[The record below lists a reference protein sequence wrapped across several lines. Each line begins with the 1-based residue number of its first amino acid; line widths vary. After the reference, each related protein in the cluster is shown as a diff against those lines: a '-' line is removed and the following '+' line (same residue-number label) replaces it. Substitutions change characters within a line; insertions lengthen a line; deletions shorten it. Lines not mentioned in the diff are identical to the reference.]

1 MASQENTIIFPSQT
15 NDLKTILT
23 ELKRSNLSIT
33 NRLHSIHADA
43 TFVSSV
49 AKAFHPLPLIANER
63 CGSWYIP
70 SSPESVSASET
81 QGHPSSATTTT
92 NPSDHCRKAGSA
104 YFKST
109 DGHHGEWSFSLRRL
123 NLQILDLVGEGGG
136 CIIVDSTRRGKSMP
150 DALSKTI
157 PIWICVL
164 NRLLFPSS
172 PSPSCSSTT
181 PSEAHNLHTPE
192 TLISPSEHSQIL
204 ARIPSFVTAL
214 QTLHLDVP
222 SLREKL
228 KGKSLRPFFV
238 TPSSDLVSV
247 VEEVR
252 EETNQDGNGCHPI
265 ILCTA
270 SSRESEEEA
279 SHHVSGYVQGAAD
292 DAEAWAL
299 GLDAQGFWDNCE
311 ELLRSSEDGLPEV
324 IGRIVAERKA
334 DGRSGKGGKRPI
346 RVDPCGNLAVA
357 SNTAADEEGASGEFD
372 LVVSCSGA
380 PSPIVEERWKKRYLH
395 LPISS
400 SGKLGSRQLRNELPK
415 LEQLRSLLRPDS
427 RLLVTCETGKDLSVG
442 VALAMICL
450 FYDSSGNLIIPAE
463 GERSEN
469 QVLNKEVIR
478 QRLAWIMVSMPDA
491 SPSRATLQSVNAF
504 LLG

>member
-1 MASQENTIIFPSQT
+1 MASQGNTIIFPSQT

-49 AKAFHPLPLIANER
+49 AKAFHPIPLIANER

-70 SSPESVSASET
+70 GSSGSVSASEV

-92 NPSDHCRKAGSA
+92 SSSDYCRKAGSA

-157 PIWICVL
+157 PIWISVL

-172 PSPSCSSTT
+172 PSSTT
-181 PSEAHNLHTPE
+181 ASEAHNLHTPE
-192 TLISPSEHSQIL
+192 THISPSEHSQIL

-228 KGKSLRPFFV
+228 KGKPLRPFFV

-247 VEEVR
+247 AEEVR
-252 EETNQDGNGCHPI
+252 EETNQDGNGYHPI

-299 GLDAQGFWDNCE
+299 GLDAQGFWENCE

-334 DGRSGKGGKRPI
+334 EGRSGRGGRRPT

-357 SNTAADEEGASGEFD
+357 SNAAADEEGAGGEFD
-372 LVVSCSGA
+372 LVVSCSGVA
-380 PSPIVEERWKKRYLH
+380 SSALGERWKKRYLH

-400 SGKLGSRQLRNELPK
+400 SGKLGSRQLRKELPK
-415 LEQLRSLLRPDS
+415 LEQLRSLLRPES
-427 RLLVTCETGKDLSVG
+427 RLLVACETGKDLSVG
-442 VALAMICL
+442 VALALICL

-463 GERSEN
+463 GERSETR
-469 QVLNKEVIR
+469 VLNKEVIR
-478 QRLAWIMVSMPDA
+478 QRLAWIMLSMPDA

>member
-1 MASQENTIIFPSQT
+1 MASQGDTVIFPSQT
-15 NDLKTILT
+15 NDLKTVLT
-23 ELKRSNLSIT
+23 ELKRSNLRIT

-43 TFVSSV
+43 TFVASV

-70 SSPESVSASET
+70 SSPGSANQGSASST
-81 QGHPSSATTTT
+81 ASTPT
-92 NPSDHCRKAGSA
+92 PSDSCRKAGSA

-172 PSPSCSSTT
+172 SSFT
-181 PSEAHNLHTPE
+181 SAAHDLHTPE

-214 QTLHLDVP
+214 QTLHLDIP

-228 KGKSLRPFFV
+228 KGKPLRPFFV
-238 TPSSDLVSV
+238 TPSSDLISIA
-247 VEEVR
+247 EEVR
-252 EETNQDGNGCHPI
+252 EETNQDANSYHPI

-299 GLDAQGFWDNCE
+299 GLDAQGFWENCE
-311 ELLRSSEDGLPEV
+311 ELLRSSEDELPEV

-334 DGRSGKGGKRPI
+334 EGRNGKGGRRPTW
-346 RVDPCGNLAVA
+346 VDPCGNLAVA
-357 SNTAADEEGASGEFD
+357 SNAAVDEEGASGDFD
-372 LVVSCSGA
+372 LVVSCSGVA
-380 PSPIVEERWKKRYLH
+380 SFALEERWKKRYIR

-415 LEQLRSLLRPDS
+415 LEQLRSLLRPES

-442 VALAMICL
+442 VALALICL
-450 FYDSSGNLIIPAE
+450 FYDSSGSLIIPADD
-463 GERSEN
+463 ERSEN

>member
-1 MASQENTIIFPSQT
+1 MVSQGNTIIFPSQT

-23 ELKRSNLSIT
+23 ELKRSNLRIT

-49 AKAFHPLPLIANER
+49 AKAFLPLPLIANER

-70 SSPESVSASET
+70 SSPGSVT
-81 QGHPSSATTTT
+81 QGRASSTPTATN
-92 NPSDHCRKAGSA
+92 NPSDYCRKAGSA

-172 PSPSCSSTT
+172 PSHSSSATA
-181 PSEAHNLHTPE
+181 SEAHTLHTPE

-214 QTLHLDVP
+214 QTLNLDIP
-222 SLREKL
+222 ALREKL
-228 KGKSLRPFFV
+228 KGKPLRPFFV

-247 VEEVR
+247 AEEVR
-252 EETNQDGNGCHPI
+252 EETDQEGNSCHPI

-299 GLDAQGFWDNCE
+299 GLDAQGFWENCE
-311 ELLRSSEDGLPEV
+311 ELLRSSEDELPEV

-334 DGRSGKGGKRPI
+334 EGRSGQGGRRPTW
-346 RVDPCGNLAVA
+346 VDPCGNLAVA
-357 SNTAADEEGASGEFD
+357 SNAAVDEEGASREFD
-372 LVVSCSGA
+372 FVVSCSGVA
-380 PSPIVEERWKKRYLH
+380 SAALEERWKKRYIH

-415 LEQLRSLLRPDS
+415 LEQLRSLLRPES
-427 RLLVTCETGKDLSVG
+427 RLVVTCETGKDLSVG
-442 VALAMICL
+442 VALALICL
-450 FYDSSGNLIIPAE
+450 FYDSSGNLIVPAE
-463 GERSEN
+463 GERSGN

>member
-23 ELKRSNLSIT
+23 ELKRSNLRIT

-43 TFVSSV
+43 TFVASV

-70 SSPESVSASET
+70 GSTGSVSASEA
-81 QGHPSSATTTT
+81 QGHPSSAPTTT

-172 PSPSCSSTT
+172 PSSTT
-181 PSEAHNLHTPE
+181 ASEAHNLHTPD

-204 ARIPSFVTAL
+204 ARIPSFVAAL

-228 KGKSLRPFFV
+228 KGRPLRPFFV
-238 TPSSDLVSV
+238 TPSADLVSV
-247 VEEVR
+247 AEEVR
-252 EETNQDGNGCHPI
+252 EETSQDGSGCHPV

-270 SSRESEEEA
+270 SGRESEEEA

-299 GLDAQGFWDNCE
+299 GLDAQGFWENCE
-311 ELLRSSEDGLPEV
+311 ELLRSSEDELPEV

-334 DGRSGKGGKRPI
+334 EGRSGKEARRPT

-357 SNTAADEEGASGEFD
+357 SNAAADEEGVGGEFD

-380 PSPIVEERWKKRYLH
+380 PSPILEERWKKRYLH
-395 LPISS
+395 LPIPSL
-400 SGKLGSRQLRNELPK
+400 GKLGSRQLRNELPK
-415 LEQLRSLLRPDS
+415 LEQLRSLLRPER

-442 VALAMICL
+442 VALVLICL
-450 FYDSSGNLIIPAE
+450 FYDSSGNLIIAAE
-463 GERSEN
+463 GERSEK

-478 QRLAWIMVSMPDA
+478 QRLAWIMVSIPDA

>member
-1 MASQENTIIFPSQT
+1 MALQENTIIFPSQT

-23 ELKRSNLSIT
+23 ELKRSNLRIT

-70 SSPESVSASET
+70 SSSGSATASEA
-81 QGHPSSATTTT
+81 QGHTSSATTTT
-92 NPSDHCRKAGSA
+92 HPSDHCRKAGSA

-136 CIIVDSTRRGKSMP
+136 CIIIDSTRRGKSMP

-172 PSPSCSSTT
+172 PSSSPSTA
-181 PSEAHNLHTPE
+181 SEAHNLHTPE
-192 TLISPSEHSQIL
+192 TLVSPSEHSQIL

-222 SLREKL
+222 SLRDKL
-228 KGKSLRPFFV
+228 KGKPLRPFFV

-247 VEEVR
+247 AEEVR
-252 EETNQDGNGCHPI
+252 EGTSQDGNGCHPI

-299 GLDAQGFWDNCE
+299 GLDAQGFWENCE
-311 ELLRSSEDGLPEV
+311 ELLRSSEDELPEV
-324 IGRIVAERKA
+324 IGRIVSERKA
-334 DGRSGKGGKRPI
+334 EGRSGKGGRRPTP
-346 RVDPCGNLAVA
+346 VDPCRNLAVA
-357 SNTAADEEGASGEFD
+357 SNAAMGDEGTSGEFD
-372 LVVSCSGA
+372 LVVSCSGFA
-380 PSPIVEERWKKRYLH
+380 SPALEERWKKRYLH

-415 LEQLRSLLRPDS
+415 LEQLRSMLRPES
-427 RLLVTCETGKDLSVG
+427 KLLVTCETGKDLSVG
-442 VALAMICL
+442 TALALICL

-463 GERSEN
+463 DERSEK

>member
-1 MASQENTIIFPSQT
+1 MASQGNTIIFPSQT

-70 SSPESVSASET
+70 SSSGSVSASEARE
-81 QGHPSSATTTT
+81 HHSSATTTT

-172 PSPSCSSTT
+172 PSTT
-181 PSEAHNLHTPE
+181 TASETDNLHTPE

-228 KGKSLRPFFV
+228 KGRPLRPFFV

-247 VEEVR
+247 AEEVR
-252 EETNQDGNGCHPI
+252 EETTQDGNGCHPI

-299 GLDAQGFWDNCE
+299 GLDAQGFWENCA
-311 ELLRSSEDGLPEV
+311 ELLRSSEDELPEV

-334 DGRSGKGGKRPI
+334 EGRSGKGGRRPT

-357 SNTAADEEGASGEFD
+357 SNAAAEEEGASGEFD
-372 LVVSCSGA
+372 LVVSCSGV
-380 PSPIVEERWKKRYLH
+380 PSPIAEERWKKRYLH

-415 LEQLRSLLRPDS
+415 LEQLRSLLWPES

-442 VALAMICL
+442 VALALICL

-463 GERSEN
+463 GERSER

-478 QRLAWIMVSMPDA
+478 QRLAWIVVSMPDA

>member
-1 MASQENTIIFPSQT
+1 MASQEKTIIFPSQT
-15 NDLKTILT
+15 NDLKTVLT
-23 ELKRSNLSIT
+23 ELKRSNLRIT

-43 TFVSSV
+43 TFVASV

-70 SSPESVSASET
+70 SSPGPAVQGRAS
-81 QGHPSSATTTT
+81 STTTT
-92 NPSDHCRKAGSA
+92 TTPSDSCRKAGSA

-172 PSPSCSSTT
+172 SSST
-181 PSEAHNLHTPE
+181 SAAVHDLHTPE

-204 ARIPSFVTAL
+204 ARIPSFVIAL
-214 QTLHLDVP
+214 QTLHLDIP

-228 KGKSLRPFFV
+228 QGRPLKPFFV
-238 TPSSDLVSV
+238 TPSSDLVSIA
-247 VEEVR
+247 EEVR
-252 EETNQDGNGCHPI
+252 EQTDQDGNSYHPI

-299 GLDAQGFWDNCE
+299 GLDAPGFWENCE
-311 ELLRSSEDGLPEV
+311 ELLRSSEDELPEV

-334 DGRSGKGGKRPI
+334 EGRSGKEGRRPT

-357 SNTAADEEGASGEFD
+357 SNAAVDEEGASGEFD
-372 LVVSCSGA
+372 LVVSCSGLA
-380 PSPIVEERWKKRYLH
+380 SPALEERLKKRYLH

-400 SGKLGSRQLRNELPK
+400 SGKLGSRQLRNELPM
-415 LEQLRSLLRPDS
+415 LEQLRSLLRPES
-427 RLLVTCETGKDLSVG
+427 RLLVTCETGTDLSVG
-442 VALAMICL
+442 VALALICL

-463 GERSEN
+463 GGRSEN